1 VSCYKDFTGGSV
13 SGKTRKNQEEVK
25 KKVLQ
30 WLHTSGVLLVCY
42 LLLAWVDWRLLARRL
57 PVRARQKQFSAR
69 EQEQQEQAKQ
79 RKWEWE
85 MKHDER
91 GPPRIAWCSAQQ
103 QQQAAADRTHT
114 AAAAAAASAA
124 AAAAA
129 GQVHCHALTGSQWL
143 QFGK

>member
-1 VSCYKDFTGGSV
+1 M
-13 SGKTRKNQEEVK
+13 GKKGFAIG
-25 KKVLQ
+25 
-30 WLHTSGVLLVCY
+30 HTSGVLLVCY

-129 GQVHCHALTGSQWL
+129 GQQGTRKPSSARKKRFCLLFLPLGCMFFIKT
-143 QFGK
+143 QFGGPGAG